1 MITGKLEYYGVE
13 FPDAVG
19 VCTSV
24 QSMAQNGLATEWQG
38 YIEVFAN
45 GDAFG
50 VSRPLMS
57 YPLLGWVDNDRPPI
71 VALEALAIDLFFPGW
86 KVANTPLT
94 GAASLDTGHQA
105 LDRPVPE

>member
-38 YIEVFAN
+38 YIEIFAN
-45 GDAFG
+45 GDALG

-86 KVANTPLT
+86 KTANTPLVR
-94 GAASLDTGHQA
+94 GEAIDRDRSA
-105 LDRPVPE
+105 LDISVQD